1 MKPKIQLMLVDDHPA
16 FRRGVEAVLSEE
28 PDFSVVAQASNA
40 ADALR
45 LLQQV
50 EVNVILLDL
59 RLPDVGGV
67 ECAVEMRRLKPTA
80 RIIILTTYDHD
91 HDILRALQAGVSG
104 YLLKDCALEEL
115 CAAIRNTMMT
125 GFYLPE
131 ELEKRARR
139 QLMRPS
145 LTPRELD
152 LLRSIVA
159 GRSNKEAALELGV
172 GEETVKSHLK
182 AVLRKLSVH
191 DRTQAAVAA
200 LKMGL
205 VEE

>member
-1 MKPKIQLMLVDDHPA
+1 MSHAIRLLLVDDHPA

-28 PDFSVVAQASNA
+28 PDFKVAAQASCTA
-40 ADALR
+40 EAL
-45 LLQQV
+45 QV
-50 EVNVILLDL
+50 IEAQKIDVVLLDL

-67 ECAVEMRRLKPTA
+67 ECAVEIRKRQPQV

-91 HDILRALQAGVSG
+91 HDIARAMQAGVSG
-104 YLLKDCALEEL
+104 YLLKDCALDEL
-115 CAAIRNTMMT
+115 CSAIRKVHS
-125 GFYLPE
+125 GKYHLPIALE
-131 ELEKRARR
+131 ERARR
-139 QLMRPS
+139 QLKRPA
-145 LTPRELD
+145 LTAREFD

-172 GEETVKSHLK
+172 GEETVKTHLK
-182 AVLRKLSVH
+182 AVMRKLEVQ

-205 VEE
+205 LGE